1 MIRLIIV
8 DDEETTRDSLMEL
21 VPWQEHGIDA
31 CRSARNGLDALEV
44 AADFPPSILLCDV
57 KMPKMDG
64 IELAKRVRVL
74 YPDCAI
80 VFLSGYSDKEYLK
93 TAIRLNAIDYLEKP
107 VDLVELKAIFT
118 QIVSN
123 LKRKTAE
130 IAALDKLKDSLDANL
145 PLIRLNFLKDLI
157 AGHPDESLF
166 DAAFARALFAR
177 GDGQAVE
184 LDAGKDAERD
194 TAQDA
199 EQDAMRKAGLE
210 TGKKGNPEGVQED
223 APETRRAFRVL
234 TVRLNWRNAIR
245 PEEKNPA
252 LTRLGNALVNLD
264 RIGGAPALTGFLDDT
279 CWVAVFR
286 TETQVEAQTETH
298 AEKLTEMQVETL
310 TEKQSETRTK
320 TQVEPWTKAPSN
332 LLPDAFQLLSLG
344 DYTFSAGISEP
355 VSAPADLPA
364 AHQSSL
370 TAANRQFYHG
380 TNRVFLS
387 EVDGKARFE
396 INKSHYA
403 RFRKTLLHTSD
414 EEATALLTELTEE
427 IAQAADPDI
436 PKIRNVY
443 FTLLMQILDV
453 TLNRGGF
460 PDEEG
465 NGTHFVWQDVDS
477 QVTLRGLYKL
487 LLSHLRLIFR
497 KSGDRDA
504 ALGKTHEILTFLN
517 SHFTDNQLSI
527 QSVANAVDLSQT
539 YLCALFKK
547 STGQT
552 LNEHITGL
560 RIERAKELIL
570 ENRLKL
576 YEIAAAIGFSDV
588 NYFSTLFK
596 RHVGW
601 TPSEYREK
609 MQHDQK
615 GTHLLS

>member
-1 MIRLIIV
+1 MIRMIIV

-107 VDLVELKAIFT
+107 VDLVELKTIFT
-118 QIVSN
+118 QIVTN

-145 PLIRLNFLKDLI
+145 PLVRLNFLKDLI
-157 AGHPDESLF
+157 SGQPDKSLF
-166 DAAFARALFAR
+166 DAAFARPLFGPEDRPSTAR
-177 GDGQAVE
+177 D
-184 LDAGKDAERD
+184 
-194 TAQDA
+194 
-199 EQDAMRKAGLE
+199 
-210 TGKKGNPEGVQED
+210 D
-223 APETRRAFRVL
+223 APGATRAFRVL
-234 TVRLNWRNAIR
+234 TVRLNWRNTIR
-245 PEEKNPA
+245 PEEKSLA
-252 LTRLGNALVNLD
+252 LSRLGNALVNLD
-264 RIGGAPALTGFLDDT
+264 RIGGEPALAGFLDDT
-279 CWVAVFR
+279 RWVAVFR
-286 TETQVEAQTETH
+286 SDDREAGWAAGTITKSSPEQAKTVPQPEITTPTRTETPT
-298 AEKLTEMQVETL
+298 
-310 TEKQSETRTK
+310 
-320 TQVEPWTKAPSN
+320 N
-332 LLPDAFQLLSLG
+332 LLPDAFLLLSLG
-344 DYTFSAGISEP
+344 DYTFSAGVSEP
-355 VSAPADLPA
+355 VSDPADLPA

-370 TAANRQFYHG
+370 AAADRQFYHG
-380 TNRVFLS
+380 TNRIFLS
-387 EVDGKARFE
+387 EAYGEARFE
-396 INKSHYA
+396 ISKSHYA
-403 RFRKTLLHTSD
+403 RFRKTLLQPSD

-443 FTLLMQILDV
+443 FTLLMLILDV

-465 NGTHFVWQDVDS
+465 NGNHFVWQDVDS

-527 QSVANAVDLSQT
+527 QSVADAVDLSQT

-552 LNEHITGL
+552 LNEYITGL

-576 YEIAAAIGFSDV
+576 YEVAAVIGFSDV

-615 GTHLLS
+615 GNHLL